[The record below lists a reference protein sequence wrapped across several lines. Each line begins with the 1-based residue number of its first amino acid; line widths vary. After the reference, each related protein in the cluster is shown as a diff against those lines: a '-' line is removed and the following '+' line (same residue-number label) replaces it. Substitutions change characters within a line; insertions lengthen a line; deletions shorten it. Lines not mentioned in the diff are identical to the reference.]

1 MKYISAIILSVF
13 ILFSLV
19 SCSTGGQTGS
29 GIQGTQE
36 DLSSVQESS
45 LQADGDSANQDTDP
59 LPDAIKNA
67 IINENRGKY
76 LPGECYGVGYKIIET
91 FEEGDMISVYALT
104 EYVEYWF
111 EDGIFVNISGTN
123 PKVLMRFQRA
133 GNNYELADYT
143 RLDIFSGLSDEEL
156 QSLMEPLKETGK
168 TYLFTDRDLQEVRA
182 QADEYAAEYLRS
194 INRAA
199 PVGVRQEHE
208 GQRLDDLIEDK
219 DLLDRLFKDDELGRY
234 PYWTGTTE
242 RLEDGVRYVYKT
254 EFDQDSQMILY
265 TKSEYG
271 SEQIVESVKA
281 DVRRGTL
288 AE

>member
-19 SCSTGGQTGS
+19 SCSAGGQTGS
-29 GIQGTQE
+29 EIQGARE
-36 DLSSVQESS
+36 DLSSAEESS
-45 LQADGDSANQDTDP
+45 SQADDDGINGDTDS
-59 LPDAIKNA
+59 LSDAIKNA
-67 IINENRGKY
+67 IINENHGKY

-91 FEEGDMISVYALT
+91 FEEGDMISIYALT

-123 PKVLMRFQRA
+123 PKVLMRLQKA
-133 GNNYELADYT
+133 DGSYHLIDYT

-156 QSLMEPLKETGK
+156 QSLMEPLERSGK
-168 TYLFTDRDLQEVRA
+168 SYLYTEKDLQEVRA

-194 INRAA
+194 MGRAA

-208 GQRLDDLIEDK
+208 GQRLEDLIEDK
-219 DLLDRLFKDDELGRY
+219 DLLNQLLKDEELGRY
-234 PYWTGTTE
+234 PNWTGTTE
-242 RLEDGVRYVYKT
+242 RVEDGVRYVYRT
-254 EFDQDSQMILY
+254 EFDEEDQMILY
-265 TKSEYG
+265 TKTEYVG
-271 SEQIVESVKA
+271 EQIVESRAV
-281 DVRRGTL
+281 DIGRGTP